1 MHVLQYIAV
10 KADSPEEAIE
20 NVRTELESQMGEF
33 GSGSTWYD
41 WFVTGGGRFNP
52 DSDPYTDGQ
61 TNMIVSSHD
70 SEAFELIL
78 KDCVEARMSEFNRY
92 RDEWNRSNINL
103 EAVFDEFDG
112 AMDYSMRLYGIGRML
127 GMIQGDWDFNSYFYD
142 LANWSTNPVHMN
154 KDRIENDTLWFLVP
168 VDFHF

>member
-1 MHVLQYIAV
+1 MHVLQYIAT
-10 KADSPEEAIE
+10 KAESPEEAIE

-41 WFVTGGGRFNP
+41 WFVTGGGRFNQ

-70 SEAFELIL
+70 SEAFENTLVE
-78 KDCVEARMSEFNRY
+78 CNEARMAEFNRY
-92 RDEWNRSNINL
+92 RDEWNRSNVNV
-103 EAVFDEFDG
+103 EGVFDEFDG
-112 AMDYSMRLYGIGRML
+112 AMDYSMRLYGIGK
-127 GMIQGDWDFNSYFYD
+127 MIDMVQGDWDFNSYFYD
-142 LANWSTNPVHMN
+142 IDNWSTNPVHMT
-154 KDRIENDTLWFLVP
+154 KDRIENGTLWFLVP